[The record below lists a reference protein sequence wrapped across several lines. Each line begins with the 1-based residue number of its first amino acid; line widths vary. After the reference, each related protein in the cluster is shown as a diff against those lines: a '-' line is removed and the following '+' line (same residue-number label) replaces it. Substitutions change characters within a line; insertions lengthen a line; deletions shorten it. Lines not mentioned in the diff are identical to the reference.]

1 MIQYLLIN
9 NNAGV
14 RPYKLK
20 YLLFDNFN
28 DCLKKTRE
36 LGGLTGT
43 LLPQDPLR
51 PQAGALWQ
59 FLCDG
64 IDITHSEI
72 IVQYDDSQLFER
84 SK

>member
-43 LLPQDPLR
+43 LLPQDPEP
-51 PQAGALWQ
+51 PQPGALSQ
-59 FLCDG
+59 YICDG
-64 IDITHSEI
+64 IDISYI
-72 IVQYDDSQLFER
+72 ALIVQ
-84 SK
+84 